1 MKAML
6 MRPQNLH
13 RLPAF
18 AAASLGLHV
27 ALLLA
32 TAPAAP
38 PVTIE
43 PASTLTITLDA
54 ETPAPTNRS
63 AMMPA
68 PTTQRRHQEP
78 ATATTVA
85 RAAPTTLPTRPDAGD
100 STESASDGATGG
112 HSDEVRSWVL
122 TKLLG
127 DLRRHFEYPLLARHR
142 GWEGT
147 VWLSFVVAPD
157 GELER
162 IHVAR
167 GSGYDALDRSALTAL
182 RRVGNLPEAHVRLDG
197 RALEIQLPVIYRLS
211 E

>member
-1 MKAML
+1 MDI
-6 MRPQNLH
+6 RHPDSR

-27 ALLLA
+27 VLLLA
-32 TAPAAP
+32 TATAVPHVTIAPTSMLTISVDIEPPSPTAPAVAASTATMKRPRQEPVLRAIVRATPPAAS
-38 PVTIE
+38 IE
-43 PASTLTITLDA
+43 PD
-54 ETPAPTNRS
+54 
-63 AMMPA
+63 
-68 PTTQRRHQEP
+68 
-78 ATATTVA
+78 TVA
-85 RAAPTTLPTRPDAGD
+85 ATNDENATDMRADN
-100 STESASDGATGG
+100 
-112 HSDEVRSWVL
+112 VRSWAVSQ
-122 TKLLG
+122 LLG
-127 DLRRHFEYPLLARHR
+127 DLHRHFEYPLLARRR

-182 RRVGNLPEAHVRLDG
+182 RRIGHLPDARSRLGG
-197 RALEIQLPVIYRLS
+197 RALELELPVIYRLS